1 MLFLSSRQKRAP
13 GQGWRPH
20 CYGATHKSWLEKKRL
35 EKTQWDLREAALA
48 AAILAS
54 DVWMI
59 IEGLMK
65 LWDE

>member
-1 MLFLSSRQKRAP
+1 
-13 GQGWRPH
+13 
-20 CYGATHKSWLEKKRL
+20 LEKKRL

-59 IEGLMK
+59 IAELMK
-65 LWDE
+65 LWGE